1 LKEYFPYSFFFP
13 SFFLGPQ
20 FVDVVRL
27 VRGQRIMFQTYS
39 VDEFCSVAAPEA
51 CKAPGPVPTTTVVA
65 VGAATAVAV
74 VVIVIVAAPV
84 AKLHSNYPVICLSS
98 LIK

>member
-1 LKEYFPYSFFFP
+1 
-13 SFFLGPQ
+13 
-20 FVDVVRL
+20 
-27 VRGQRIMFQTYS
+27 MFQTYS

>member
-1 LKEYFPYSFFFP
+1 
-13 SFFLGPQ
+13 
-20 FVDVVRL
+20 
-27 VRGQRIMFQTYS
+27 MFQTYS

-84 AKLHSNYPVICLSS
+84 AKLHSNYPVI
-98 LIK
+98 

>member
-1 LKEYFPYSFFFP
+1 M
-13 SFFLGPQ
+13 
-20 FVDVVRL
+20 DVVRL

>member
-1 LKEYFPYSFFFP
+1 
-13 SFFLGPQ
+13 
-20 FVDVVRL
+20 
-27 VRGQRIMFQTYS
+27 MFQTYS

-51 CKAPGPVPTTTVVA
+51 CKAPGPVPTTTTVVA

>member
-1 LKEYFPYSFFFP
+1 
-13 SFFLGPQ
+13 
-20 FVDVVRL
+20 
-27 VRGQRIMFQTYS
+27 MFQTYS

-74 VVIVIVAAPV
+74 VVVVIVIVAAPV

>member
-1 LKEYFPYSFFFP
+1 
-13 SFFLGPQ
+13 
-20 FVDVVRL
+20 VDVVRL

>member
-1 LKEYFPYSFFFP
+1 
-13 SFFLGPQ
+13 
-20 FVDVVRL
+20 
-27 VRGQRIMFQTYS
+27 MFQTYS
-39 VDEFCSVAAPEA
+39 VDELCSVAAPEA

-84 AKLHSNYPVICLSS
+84 AKLHSNYPVI
-98 LIK
+98 

>member
-1 LKEYFPYSFFFP
+1 M
-13 SFFLGPQ
+13 
-20 FVDVVRL
+20 DVVRL

-51 CKAPGPVPTTTVVA
+51 CKAPGPVPTTTTVVA
-65 VGAATAVAV
+65 VGAATAVAVVV

>member
-1 LKEYFPYSFFFP
+1 M
-13 SFFLGPQ
+13 
-20 FVDVVRL
+20 DVVRL

-74 VVIVIVAAPV
+74 VVVVIVIVAAPV

>member
-1 LKEYFPYSFFFP
+1 
-13 SFFLGPQ
+13 
-20 FVDVVRL
+20 
-27 VRGQRIMFQTYS
+27 MFQTYS

-51 CKAPGPVPTTTVVA
+51 SKAPGPVPTTTVVA
-65 VGAATAVAV
+65 VGAATAIAV

>member
-1 LKEYFPYSFFFP
+1 
-13 SFFLGPQ
+13 
-20 FVDVVRL
+20 VDVVRL

-39 VDEFCSVAAPEA
+39 VDEFCSVAAPEV